1 MYYYI
6 IWKYVDRQRREFLN
20 AMATCA
26 DSYVSLYNFVP
37 RLLSG
42 AKVHL
47 YLLSVFITSNT
58 DFVYHPPVVFVTS
71 RKVFG
76 RFCIRY
82 KPVLYTLVFVFGCK
96 IRKFYWNRNDLTPI
110 FLRFCGNTSGVEI
123 DTLLRKRLRKYA
135 HRYLLFAHRKHRNH
149 RNLKWNQWERMIT
162 WTRIARI
169 ERIVLKSWNP

>member
-1 MYYYI
+1 ML
-6 IWKYVDRQRREFLN
+6 R
-20 AMATCA
+20 ATCA
-26 DSYVSLYNFVP
+26 DWYVSLCNSVP

-58 DFVYHPPVVFVTS
+58 DFVYHPPEAFVTS

-96 IRKFYWNRNDLTPI
+96 IRKSFGNYNELTPT
-110 FLRFCGNTSGVEI
+110 FLRFCGNTLGERI
-123 DTLLRKRLRKYA
+123 DTSLRKRLRKY
-135 HRYLLFAHRKHRNH
+135 HTDIYYLHT
-149 RNLKWNQWERMIT
+149 EIT
-162 WTRIARI
+162 EITEI
-169 ERIVLKSWNP
+169 